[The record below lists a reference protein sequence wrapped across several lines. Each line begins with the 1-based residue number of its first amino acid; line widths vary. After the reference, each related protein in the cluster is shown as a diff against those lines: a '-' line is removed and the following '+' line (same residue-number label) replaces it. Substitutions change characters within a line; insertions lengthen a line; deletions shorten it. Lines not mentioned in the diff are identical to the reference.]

1 MPKKTVDVY
10 VPASMYFKKAAE
22 NIDNSTLSYTFGVF
36 HKGDPKVLEEKI
48 GDLTANGGYHN
59 SVVHNLSDSI
69 AVMDTVSLML
79 NTAMYGFT
87 ILLTL
92 IAIANIVNTIST
104 AIQLRRQEFAM
115 FRSVGMEEK
124 GIKKMLILETI
135 LYGLRALFIGVP
147 VSILLS
153 FLMFNTIESKVFAF
167 ELNYPMYLMM
177 VVAVFIIIGFSMLL
191 SASRI
196 RNDSIIEALKCDTM

>member
-1 MPKKTVDVY
+1 MYYEKAQEHLNKT
-10 VPASMYFKKAAE
+10 A
-22 NIDNSTLSYTFGVF
+22 LSYTYGVF
-36 HKGDPKVLEEKI
+36 PTGSEEGLVSKI
-48 GDLTANGGYHN
+48 SDITTYGGYSN
-59 SVVHNLSDSI
+59 CVVQDLSQAI
-69 AVMDTVSLML
+69 NAMDTVSLML

-104 AIQLRRQEFAM
+104 AVHMRRQEFAM

-135 LYGLRALFIGVP
+135 LYGLRALVIGIP

-153 FLMFNTIESKVFAF
+153 LLMFNTIESKVFAF

-196 RNDSIIEALKCDTM
+196 KNDSIIEALKCDTM